1 MDEKSDEVLD
11 DILDEHIGRSIGRTA
26 GTRYG
31 RITAPA
37 GICYGRNGSVRG
49 LKVVQM
55 GESAA
60 NRPRLVARAH
70 EHELEPVGHF
80 MGPRPFGKLRQ
91 ARRIFP
97 KGPSPCSHGSTDPF
111 CSPLFLV
118 GGFASGGG
126 FASLCVLWLASRL
139 VCGSLFLV
147 PGG

>member
-1 MDEKSDEVLD
+1 LDEKLDEVLD
-11 DILDEHIGRSIGRTA
+11 DILEDILDEVLDEQPGPVTGV
-26 GTRYG
+26 
-31 RITAPA
+31 TAPA